1 MKYCERVGIPLQT
14 LLYAFSGSD
23 LTRSIQSTRMI
34 NRNDSDYR
42 YLSWDNEVL
51 IWRLESIK
59 AKLVSIA

>member
-1 MKYCERVGIPLQT
+1 
-14 LLYAFSGSD
+14 
-23 LTRSIQSTRMI
+23 MI